1 MKVMMNSH
9 FFQGCQER
17 HDGFITHI
25 SPWSAIRSNDY
36 GYTRMHIFNS
46 THLYWEQVSDDKV
59 GVFLPY
65 YYPPTKLERYGF
77 GVVRAPVCP
86 STLFVCPEPYLG
98 TYW

>member
-1 MKVMMNSH
+1 MHLLLYLWHFQH

-59 GVFLPY
+59 GFLLQY
-65 YYPPTKLERYGF
+65 F
-77 GVVRAPVCP
+77 
-86 STLFVCPEPYLG
+86 TL
-98 TYW
+98 